1 MKTGGC
7 FYISIYQVTSLTTLP
22 ASILAYLDNHAADQ
36 LTVTQARFFF
46 ENAGTAPHGP
56 TAKQATELAYF
67 MRSWGF
73 DVYAKLV
80 PKEEKLRLYIAN
92 RAREDRDHDHL
103 FWVSLLVGWGFEEG
117 LAVRLHICGV
127 RLFWKW
133 KANSDYRTRISRR
146 GRSPSCR
153 IFRAS
158 LDRLLDRLLD
168 LVVVGRWETS
178 SRGLFRREMEVER

>member
-80 PKEEKLRLYIAN
+80 PKREKLRLYIAN

-103 FWVSLLVGWGFEEG
+103 FWVC
-117 LAVRLHICGV
+117 ICGEFVLGEKIGGLLYICCV
-127 RLFWKW
+127 RVIG
-133 KANSDYRTRISRR
+133 N
-146 GRSPSCR
+146 
-153 IFRAS
+153 
-158 LDRLLDRLLD
+158 
-168 LVVVGRWETS
+168 
-178 SRGLFRREMEVER
+178 